1 MYRRLRKI
9 KSIEGKGIKRQ
20 KKVISEFPIRFV
32 NPNKFILYYSLSLE
46 NIIEFSKNQIWKTSI
61 SYV

>member
-20 KKVISEFPIRFV
+20 KKVISEFPIRFMSAD
-32 NPNKFILYYSLSLE
+32 KFILYYSLSLE
-46 NIIEFSKNQIWKTSI
+46 NAIGFSKNQI
-61 SYV
+61 